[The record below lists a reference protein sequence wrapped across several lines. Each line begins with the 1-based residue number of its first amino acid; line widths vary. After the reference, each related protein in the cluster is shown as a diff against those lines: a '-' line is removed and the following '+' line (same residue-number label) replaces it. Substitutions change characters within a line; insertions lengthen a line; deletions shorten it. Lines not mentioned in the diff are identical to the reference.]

1 MRALSI
7 VAVVMLLLLGTV
19 LLVLTVRAYRNTGN
33 VAAVVYGVV
42 LLIGMVSGA
51 VGAWRNLRREK
62 GERMPDA

>member
-19 LLVLTVRAYRNTGN
+19 LLFLTVRAYRNTGN

-62 GERMPDA
+62 G